1 MDIIVFTLLLSLIP
15 AFLAK
20 SKGKS
25 FAKWYIISALIS
37 PLIGLLI
44 VLFLKKDE
52 SALELQ
58 KMENENLVKCPSCA
72 ELIKKEAK
80 VCRYCGTN
88 L

>member
-1 MDIIVFTLLLSLIP
+1 MEIIIFSLLLALIP

-25 FAKWYIISALIS
+25 FAKWYLISALIS

-52 SALELQ
+52 SALERQ
-58 KMENENLVKCPSCA
+58 KMEDENLVKCSSCA

-80 VCRYCGTN
+80 ICRYCGVN